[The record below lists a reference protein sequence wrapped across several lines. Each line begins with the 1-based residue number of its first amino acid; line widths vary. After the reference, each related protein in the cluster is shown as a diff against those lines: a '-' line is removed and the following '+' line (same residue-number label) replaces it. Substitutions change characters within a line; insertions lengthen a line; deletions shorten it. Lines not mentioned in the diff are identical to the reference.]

1 MEMKTIIHRLEECG
15 NADAV
20 KGMARFGINPEK
32 VFGVSMPDLRSL
44 AKEIG
49 VDHDMA
55 GLLWKM
61 KYRETM
67 ILSSLIDDPTLV
79 DENQLNSMVK
89 DFYDWEVCDQ
99 TIMNLMQKTPFAW
112 DYAAKWCEREEEF
125 VRRAGFVLIARL
137 AVSEKE
143 VSDDKFRVYFR
154 YIKKHAVDERNFVK
168 KAVNWAL
175 RQIGKQSILLN
186 KEAIKLAEDLQTI
199 ESRAARWIAA
209 DAIRE
214 LKSPAVQQR
223 LRKKNENS

>member
-20 KGMARFGINPEK
+20 KGMARFGISPKK

-79 DENQLNSMVK
+79 DENQLGSMVK

-137 AVSEKE
+137 AVSEKT
-143 VSDDKFRVYFR
+143 VSDEKFMAYFR
-154 YIKKHAVDERNFVK
+154 YIKKYSVDERNVVK

-175 RQIGKQSILLN
+175 RQIGKKSIFLN
-186 KEAIKLAEDLQTI
+186 REAIKLAQDIQTV

>member
-79 DENQLNSMVK
+79 DENQLGSMVK

-137 AVSEKE
+137 AVSEKT
-143 VSDDKFRVYFR
+143 VSDEKFMAYFR
-154 YIKKHAVDERNFVK
+154 YIKKYSVDERNVVK

-175 RQIGKQSILLN
+175 RQIGKKSIFLN
-186 KEAIKLAEDLQTI
+186 REAIKLAQDIQTV